1 MFYDN
6 FLILCGIA
14 EKSPNAV
21 AKELGF
27 SNSAV
32 TYWKRGSIPKADT
45 LRKVADYFGI
55 TTDELLNQNLSST
68 PSHLRHEKGV
78 KIGVLS
84 SVGAGIPLEAI
95 SIFDQDDPDAWEEI
109 SRADAN
115 AAQYFALRIRG
126 DSMEPEIRHGD
137 IVIVRRSEEFED
149 GDWVIAL
156 VNGDEGV
163 CKVLRFRDNGISLN
177 SFNPEYDP
185 MIFTKEQI
193 EDLPV
198 RLIGVVEEIRRKRIR
213 R

>member
-1 MFYDN
+1 MFYDS
-6 FLILCGIA
+6 FKRYCDSIG
-14 EKSPNAV
+14 KSPTTV
-21 AKELGF
+21 AKEIGF
-27 SNSAV
+27 SANAP
-32 TYWKRGSIPKADT
+32 TAWKIKGSTPKST
-45 LRKVADYFGI
+45 SVQKIADYFGI
-55 TTDELLNQNLSST
+55 TTDQLLNDFPE

-84 SVGAGIPLEAI
+84 AVGAGIPLEAI

-109 SRADAN
+109 SRSDAN